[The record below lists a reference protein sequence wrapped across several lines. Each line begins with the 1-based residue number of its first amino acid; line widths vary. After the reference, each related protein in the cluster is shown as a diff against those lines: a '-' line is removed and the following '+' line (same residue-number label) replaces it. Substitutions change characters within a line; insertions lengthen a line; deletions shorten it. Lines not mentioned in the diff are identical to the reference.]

1 MKRSPAFLILSEIET
16 LETCTAAVIAPTQ
29 VEVVHDEDL
38 LLVTNEGFE
47 LYARQAMEALEVD
60 MLERAVVEGG
70 SVARWQ
76 LDLLLSNWVF

>member
-1 MKRSPAFLILSEIET
+1 MKRSPAYLILSEIET
-16 LETCTAAVIAPTQ
+16 LETCIAAVIAPTQ

-38 LLVTNEGFE
+38 LLVTHEGLE
-47 LYARQAMEALEVD
+47 LYARQAVEALEVD